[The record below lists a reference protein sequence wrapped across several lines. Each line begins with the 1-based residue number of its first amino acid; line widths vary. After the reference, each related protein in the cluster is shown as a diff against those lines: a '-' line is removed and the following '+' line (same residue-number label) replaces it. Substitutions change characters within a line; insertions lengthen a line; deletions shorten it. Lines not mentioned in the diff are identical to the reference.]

1 LLPPSW
7 SELKRRLG
15 GRATDDRA
23 IIRRRLANARREIR
37 DVIQYDYYIVNSD
50 IEEAVGTLE
59 AIILAERQKIS
70 RVTAWGIVP
79 LRRQAKVRNV

>member
-1 LLPPSW
+1 
-7 SELKRRLG
+7 LKRRLS

-23 IIRRRLANARREIR
+23 IIRRRLTNARREIQ

-50 IEEAVGTLE
+50 IQEAVRTLE

-70 RVTAWGIVP
+70 RVTAWGIAP
-79 LRRQAKVRNV
+79 LRRPAKSS